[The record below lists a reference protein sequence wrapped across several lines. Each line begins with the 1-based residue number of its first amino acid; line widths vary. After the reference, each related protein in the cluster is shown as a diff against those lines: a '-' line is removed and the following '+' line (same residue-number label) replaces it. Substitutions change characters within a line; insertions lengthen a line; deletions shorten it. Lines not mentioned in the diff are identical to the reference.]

1 MKQCPQCERTYADE
15 TISFCLADGQLLSP
29 SYDSAAT
36 LPLTP
41 TRATD
46 GAATLILPVGP
57 SPERARKIM
66 RRNLIAGAVTVPI
79 GFIGSLIAFST
90 QPNGDK
96 PPLAVLI
103 ATAAVAGLVYAYF
116 VWSAF
121 WGYPKVWRWWRD
133 FARKVF
139 KFVSSRV
146 EFKGVVLVLAIIVG
160 LCLLGPALAAA
171 FLYFYSLIW
180 FGLAY
185 SIFGGGIYQ
194 FLKTW
199 KIAKSDVVSES

>member
-1 MKQCPQCERTYADE
+1 MKQCPQCARTYADE

-41 TRATD
+41 ARATD
-46 GAATLILPVGP
+46 GAATLILPVALT
-57 SPERARKIM
+57 PERAQKII
-66 RRNLIAGAVTVPI
+66 RRNWIAGAVTVPI

-96 PPLAVLI
+96 PPLAVLVGI
-103 ATAAVAGLVYAYF
+103 AAVAGLVYAYL

-121 WGYPKVWRWWRD
+121 WGFPKVWRWWRN
-133 FARKVF
+133 FARKIF
-139 KFVSSRV
+139 KFVTSR
-146 EFKGVVLVLAIIVG
+146 EFQGAVLVLAIILG

-171 FLYFYSLIW
+171 FLYFYSLFW

-194 FLKTW
+194 FLKAR